1 MTIVNKG
8 KLLKTAGWITVG
20 VGFYLVTWGTMIDD
34 SDGDDIHFNPK
45 PPDDSIIEAE
55 WFEIKD

>member
-20 VGFYLVTWGTMIDD
+20 VGLYLITVGTFLDE
-34 SDGDDIHFNPK
+34 GDVAYFNPT
-45 PPDDSIIEAE
+45 PPDDNIIEAE
-55 WFEIKD
+55 WFEVKED